1 MNHWPFIVAA
11 YALTF
16 GATGLLAW
24 SSFAAMRR
32 SEAEAETLR
41 EGQ

>member
-1 MNHWPFIVAA
+1 MSHWPFIIGA

-24 SSFAAMRR
+24 WSFAAMRR

-41 EGQ
+41 DGR

>member
-1 MNHWPFIVAA
+1 MNHWPFIIAA

-24 SSFAAMRR
+24 SSFAGMRR
-32 SEAEAETLR
+32 SEVEAETLR
-41 EGQ
+41 DGR

>member
-1 MNHWPFIVAA
+1 MTHWPFIIAA

-32 SEAEAETLR
+32 SEAEAEMLR
-41 EGQ
+41 EGR